1 MELSL
6 WKPATLDDA
15 RRIKGAERE
24 EEKKKRKPPVE
35 LERTRESRKSRRW
48 RKAGRKKEERRSKG
62 SSGLVAIIVVVVVV
76 VVVVVGRLFDW
87 WLAIGKPITRPSECA
102 RRAESR
108 PGPTLSFPC
117 FRLLVYALYIPSQPP
132 PPSHPRR
139 LPSATAPTRPG
150 NQPSV
155 ISLLTATR

>member
-62 SSGLVAIIVVVVVV
+62 SSGLVAIIVVVV